1 MNVYLQRVDLHQLL
15 LTNAQIVLYYQND
28 FTSVVIVDRFLFM
41 ANAVHTL
48 FWQNWGKSAIG
59 WAHIHNDLK
68 DDMIDNNDLTHQNY
82 WFLINFNVDLKNL
95 PFQTS
100 FLQ

>member
-48 FWQNWGKSAIG
+48 F
-59 WAHIHNDLK
+59 
-68 DDMIDNNDLTHQNY
+68 
-82 WFLINFNVDLKNL
+82 
-95 PFQTS
+95 
-100 FLQ
+100 